1 MRNAIRSGAAV
12 IGVIGALFGLLGGVA
27 LGALSLVSQEAPP
40 VIGTTIALAMIA
52 AGAGLG
58 AVLAIAAWA
67 SWTQRASKPARLP
80 RAGWLLLAF
89 VVLLGV
95 GRVVLL
101 TPLDV
106 ILLPPIHIAVALL
119 PPMIV
124 AALLLPIFQRAGV
137 GFTRRS
143 VATQFAY
150 GGLVAAGVSI
160 LLEGIVLAGV
170 IIAALVGL
178 GMLPGGEANLE
189 ALAQLLQS
197 PEAVSDPLGALSTY
211 LTPGVILGGGLLVAA
226 ALPLVEEVV
235 KSLGAVLHGITL
247 GKLTRSQAFFFG
259 VLAGLGF
266 SFLEALFYAAQGL
279 PDGWLGAVLL
289 RSLTAVVHA
298 ASTGLFALGWYEV
311 AARRPAR
318 FWPYALGGWAIHGL
332 WNGLSLAA
340 AVTGLSTL
348 TGNNSSSLLNGTL
361 GVLVIALLG
370 TLWVLALAVL
380 IRQARQLGAEAQ
392 AASLLPPA

>member
-1 MRNAIRSGAAV
+1 MRDAIRGGAAV
-12 IGVIGALFGLLGGVA
+12 IGVIGALFSLLGGVA

-40 VIGTTIALAMIA
+40 VLGTTIALAMIA

-58 AVLAIAAWA
+58 AVLAIVAWA

-80 RAGWLLLAF
+80 RARWLLLAF

-106 ILLPPIHIAVALL
+106 ILLPPIHVIVALL

-150 GGLVAAGVSI
+150 GGLIAAGVSI
-160 LLEGIVLAGV
+160 LLEGVVLIGV
-170 IIAALVGL
+170 MVVALMGL
-178 GMLPGGEANLE
+178 GMLPGGETNLE
-189 ALAQLLQS
+189 ALARLLQS
-197 PEAVSDPLGALSTY
+197 PEAMGDPLTVLSTY
-211 LTPGVILGGGLLVAA
+211 LTPAVILGGGLLVAA

-235 KSLGAVLHGITL
+235 KSLGAVLHGVTL

-279 PDGWLGAVLL
+279 PEGWVGAVLL
-289 RSLTAVVHA
+289 RSLTAVIHA

-340 AVTGLSTL
+340 SVAGLSAL
-348 TGNNSSSLLNGTL
+348 TGDGSATLLSSALS
-361 GVLVIALLG
+361 VLVLALLAA
-370 TLWVLALAVL
+370 LWITALAVL
-380 IRQARQLGAEAQ
+380 VRQARRLGAEAQ